1 MVWDAEIR
9 YRLLLEINNAIVT
22 HTSRVDLFNQLAGEI
37 RKIVSYDRFSINLYD
52 QKKKLLSYFSTAKG
66 ISPKAISGDERPL
79 EKGAI
84 ARAAIRSREPVI
96 ITQRGRAAAVLL
108 SVEEYERT
116 ENERQILLLLARG
129 EKEIAQG
136 VGHTLDDVLADADR
150 LLAGSD

>member
-1 MVWDAEIR
+1 MAKVPEIVPITDLR
-9 YRLLLEINNAIVT
+9 QDSSAVLK
-22 HTSRVDLFNQLAGEI
+22 RV
-37 RKIVSYDRFSINLYD
+37 RS
-52 QKKKLLSYFSTAKG
+52 
-66 ISPKAISGDERPL
+66 
-79 EKGAI
+79 
-84 ARAAIRSREPVI
+84 SREPVI

-136 VGHTLDDVLADADR
+136 EGHTLDDVLADADR